1 MFLDFRV
8 GIGSGS
14 LLEGHTCLG
23 LVGQLQVSQSHVQ
36 VGILGESVVLGSH
49 FAKDGRNLGIHAAL
63 IIGHTQHV
71 EGISSMSGRFGIVLQ
86 VLLEGLYGF
95 VVFPEMVFGCTEDAV
110 QLCRVRVAQT
120 VGVG

>member
-1 MFLDFRV
+1 
-8 GIGSGS
+8 
-14 LLEGHTCLG
+14 
-23 LVGQLQVSQSHVQ
+23 
-36 VGILGESVVLGSH
+36 
-49 FAKDGRNLGIHAAL
+49 
-63 IIGHTQHV
+63 
-71 EGISSMSGRFGIVLQ
+71 MSGRFGIVLQ